1 MVALI
6 SVSPDGIDLGSKSVT
21 FISEPDTDFGVG
33 KRHRFPC
40 HLSLNLTPI
49 SVSEND
55 PISVSSGGVASWGRI
70 QCRLVAAKVVPEKR
84 TINSDT

>member
-33 KRHRFPC
+33 KRPDFRVVGRCRIVGPNTM
-40 HLSLNLTPI
+40 SPGGR
-49 SVSEND
+49 E
-55 PISVSSGGVASWGRI
+55 SGPRKTNH
-70 QCRLVAAKVVPEKR
+70 QQ
-84 TINSDT
+84 

>member
-6 SVSPDGIDLGSKSVT
+6 SVSPGGIDLGSKSVT

-55 PISVSSGGVASWGRI
+55 PISVSSGGVASWGSNI
-70 QCRLVAAKVVPEKR
+70 MSPGGPESGPEKR
-84 TINSDT
+84 TINSGT